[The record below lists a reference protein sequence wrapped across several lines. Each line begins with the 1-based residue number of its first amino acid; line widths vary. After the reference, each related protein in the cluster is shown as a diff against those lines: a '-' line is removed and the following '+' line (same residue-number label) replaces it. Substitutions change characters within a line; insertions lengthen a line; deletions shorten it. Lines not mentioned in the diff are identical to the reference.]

1 MKRIKTAV
9 FPVAGFGTRLLP
21 ATKAIPKEMI
31 TLIDKPLIQY
41 AVEEVIDSGI
51 ERIIFITARTKKALE
66 DHFDVN
72 IELNHTLLKNNKIET
87 LNNIKKIS
95 EIADIIYVR
104 QKYMLG
110 LGHAVMCARDI
121 VKDEPF
127 AVILP
132 DDFIMSKKPVIKQL
146 IEQFNI
152 YNSPIV
158 ALMEVEKQEAHK
170 YGIATKY
177 EKISEQ
183 LYKINALIEKPKS
196 IPNSNLAVIGRYIL
210 TSEIFDILDSLKI
223 KNGDELQLTDALQKL
238 ILTQNIYGYSFE
250 GSRFDCGSKSG
261 LFEASINLALHNP
274 ELTDILKKY
283 KLFL

>member
-51 ERIIFITARTKKALE
+51 ERIIFITARTKKTLE

-110 LGHAVMCARDI
+110 LGHAIMCARDI

-158 ALMEVEKQEAHK
+158 ALMEVERQEAHK

>member
-110 LGHAVMCARDI
+110 LGHAIMCARDI

>member
-110 LGHAVMCARDI
+110 LGHAIMCARDI

-183 LYKINALIEKPKS
+183 LYKINALIEKPKN

>member
-51 ERIIFITARTKKALE
+51 ERIIFITARTKKTLE

-110 LGHAVMCARDI
+110 LGHAIMCARDI